1 MADTENRP
9 LSTLVA
15 QGWEIVGYAWGQD
28 PSSGMAGN
36 SVLLRRQKQHKVLQ
50 LRRRVFGRGFVAS
63 EYDI

>member
-1 MADTENRP
+1 MASEEYRP

-28 PSSGMAGN
+28 PQSGMAGN

-50 LRRRVFGRGFVAS
+50 LRRKVFGGGFVAR